1 MQQEQGPGLAWPCH
15 PPAASAGS
23 RPAARPCSG
32 ARRAPHPAAPPAPH
46 PASPSPG
53 TAQRIASASRPG
65 PARGARTH
73 LEELGRGGHGRRQG
87 EKEGGHP
94 SAPLG
99 RRRPAAAA
107 HCVPRPG
114 SSSGGRG
121 AASARRKWGS
131 AGRSRRGRGSSP
143 AAIGTG
149 GIPVAIGIIGTLST
163 GDMALRALWLLRH
176 DPAAGGAVLF
186 SR

>member
-1 MQQEQGPGLAWPCH
+1 MALSPSRCQRREP
-15 PPAASAGS
+15 AGS
-23 RPAARPCSG
+23 EALQRGTAST
-32 ARRAPHPAAPPAPH
+32 APRGSSSPAPRQPFPRDSPTH
-46 PASPSPG
+46 RLSEPA
-53 TAQRIASASRPG
+53 RPG